1 MKGTLGCE
9 TLGEQL
15 QGCGTEGHDATWAQG
30 VMVSLQ
36 GWAGCFPYLPGLQ
49 GSGHLGGHQSRMSV
63 PVPTS
68 RSQPQRSRRQ
78 AFRWLTRA
86 HSPLPRSDR
95 LPAWPSLSSAPPG
108 AGRGVG
114 GWVLCAGWGRGPG
127 EPPPRLGWRSPTPIR
142 RAAFA
147 HSWPPCVHLH
157 RGWEGQRCPQP
168 PEPRILGLPSPSS
181 QEPKDNLFP
190 LPAPSCTGGQ
200 GWRDGRGP
208 AARGRVKQG
217 RGGLHL
223 RPLSPPTSLPAP
235 T

>member
-15 QGCGTEGHDATWAQG
+15 QGCGKEGHDATWAQG

-108 AGRGVG
+108 AGG
-114 GWVLCAGWGRGPG
+114 GWMGGCCALVGAGGRASPLPGWDGGAPLPSAEQPLHILGPLVSTCTEGGRA
-127 EPPPRLGWRSPTPIR
+127 RD
-142 RAAFA
+142 A
-147 HSWPPCVHLH
+147 HSPLSRGFWGSLH
-157 RGWEGQRCPQP
+157 RLHRSRKTIYSHFQ
-168 PEPRILGLPSPSS
+168 
-181 QEPKDNLFP
+181 
-190 LPAPSCTGGQ
+190 LPAAQVGRAGGMA
-200 GWRDGRGP
+200 G
-208 AARGRVKQG
+208 ARR
-217 RGGLHL
+217 RE
-223 RPLSPPTSLPAP
+223 AE
-235 T
+235 